1 MKIITQPLGPGQ
13 ANCYVLVKDHH
24 ALLIDPGDDYPQL
37 EDILKQEDAKLDAIV
52 LTHGH
57 FDHIA
62 GLDKLLKRFDV
73 DVYMN
78 PKEFDFLHDLDLNGS
93 KYFYQQIAS
102 HAKPLPLHEGE
113 QNIGAFKVFAK
124 TLPGHTIGSTILQI
138 GNDVFTGDVLFQG
151 SVGRVDLPSGSEKDM
166 IESIHYLKTLDPDLR
181 VYPGHGPST
190 SIGQEMRW
198 NPYFRY

>member
-1 MKIITQPLGPGQ
+1 
-13 ANCYVLVKDHH
+13 
-24 ALLIDPGDDYPQL
+24 
-37 EDILKQEDAKLDAIV
+37 
-52 LTHGH
+52 
-57 FDHIA
+57 
-62 GLDKLLKRFDV
+62 
-73 DVYMN
+73 
-78 PKEFDFLHDLDLNGS
+78 
-93 KYFYQQIAS
+93 
-102 HAKPLPLHEGE
+102 
-113 QNIGAFKVFAK
+113 
-124 TLPGHTIGSTILQI
+124 I